1 MSTSLSSFADNL
13 SETYS
18 KKCKDFKS
26 DCEFKGLKN
35 NNISCN
41 CKDCRKKQLKPINR
55 LIEKFPNTYKFC
67 NNNINKFIF
76 LLKKEVCPY
85 EYMDIWERFNKL
97 QNKKAFYSNLYL
109 EDIIDEDY
117 IHAQKAFEE
126 LELKTRR

>member
-35 NNISCN
+35 NKISCN

-76 LLKKEVCPY
+76 LLKKEACPY
-85 EYMDIWERFNKL
+85 EYMVFGKDLTNFKIKRLFTVNYIWKIL
-97 QNKKAFYSNLYL
+97 LMKIIYMPKKYL
-109 EDIIDEDY
+109 RS
-117 IHAQKAFEE
+117 
-126 LELKTRR
+126 LN